1 MSEFSRRTVMTGAA
15 AATLAAACPLS
26 TFPARAAAPTTGKQ
40 APGFY
45 RYKLGD
51 FEVTAL
57 HDGAVTRPVEGY
69 VRNISS
75 DQAIAAAEAAYFP
88 KGRVTIPFNPIVVN
102 TGAKLVLIDAGLGRI
117 PNVPAGM
124 LLSNMEA
131 SGIDPKAID
140 IVILSHLHPDHI
152 NGIKGAD
159 GGLVFT
165 NAEIKVP
172 APDWEWWMNDDNMN
186 KAPEGMWKGY
196 FQNARRVLSSL
207 ANQVTKYEWT
217 KEVAPGI
224 TALDT
229 SGHTPGHSSFAVAS
243 GSARI
248 LVQSDVTNI
257 PQFFVRNP
265 DWHVAFDWDPVKAAQ
280 TRRRFYD
287 MASTEKMPIQGFHF
301 PFPAAGYVEKDGS
314 GFRLVPVTWSAVL

>member
-102 TGAKLVLIDAGLGRI
+102 TGAKLVLIDAGLGRL

-152 NGIKGAD
+152 NGPRLHECGDQGAGARLGVVD
-159 GGLVFT
+159 ERRQYEQSAGGDVERLF
-165 NAEIKVP
+165 
-172 APDWEWWMNDDNMN
+172 
-186 KAPEGMWKGY
+186 PERP
-196 FQNARRVLSSL
+196 Q
-207 ANQVTKYEWT
+207 
-217 KEVAPGI
+217 
-224 TALDT
+224 
-229 SGHTPGHSSFAVAS
+229 SSFQPCQPSHEV
-243 GSARI
+243 
-248 LVQSDVTNI
+248 
-257 PQFFVRNP
+257 
-265 DWHVAFDWDPVKAAQ
+265 
-280 TRRRFYD
+280 
-287 MASTEKMPIQGFHF
+287 
-301 PFPAAGYVEKDGS
+301 
-314 GFRLVPVTWSAVL
+314 